1 MTKVA
6 LAAIVLLFGFLLVGN
21 IDKPLLWA
29 DESMTAM
36 FASRVLDYGYP
47 KVHDERGNAVYD
59 AELTAPSLG
68 IDAENDAMLVNL
80 FWVQY
85 YFTAPFAWLARQT
98 DDIYLKT
105 LLLRLP
111 FAATGMLGLLVVFLS
126 ISPFFSSSKQ
136 RWEYAVLYGVLGLI
150 SIIMLLHLREV
161 RYYSLN
167 ILFLGFFLNLFVR
180 GRLFRTFPTTI
191 YVPLMGLLQVGIFLL
206 YFPFYFAIVATLAVA
221 EGVFWLTGGQFSLRR
236 WGPGAQDFLWGL
248 LPILLTLPVIIP
260 LFSYSRVFEISAD
273 FSKHFQFSSETYFEN
288 ISNVLDHLQQHE
300 FLLPALFAKLCV
312 LFGRSYFL
320 QRREPI
326 STGAWTLS
334 MLLAT
339 FVVIYVLIIARV
351 PFYVFIRYFIL
362 IIPVLNL
369 GIVLD
374 TLLIFR
380 LLDAKYSNAQLL
392 KHAYSGL
399 GGLLS
404 LFTFGTNMPLLE
416 GKFYEATH
424 PYRGPLDVAIPY
436 LKKRYKNTRD
446 LLIAANY
453 EDSSLM
459 YYLDCNIAVGFAGIH
474 KTRDSIRIPDVIFYR
489 KKWGNHLEVFN
500 NYLKKA
506 NYERVNFPVFD
517 SNVNTI
523 SELNYKYAS
532 HQFKTVFTKNEQ
544 EQVHLYIK
552 KSRSP
557 SLGISPQRSSPP

>member
-68 IDAENDAMLVNL
+68 IDAENDAILVNMY
-80 FWVQY
+80 WMQY
-85 YFTAPFAWLARQT
+85 YFTAPFVWMARQT

-111 FAATGMLGLLVVFLS
+111 FAVTGMLGLLVVFLS
-126 ISPFFSSSKQ
+126 ISPFFSTSKQ
-136 RWEYAVLYGVLGLI
+136 RWEYATLYGLLGLI
-150 SIIMLLHLREV
+150 SITMLLHLREV

-180 GRLFRTFPTTI
+180 GRVFRTLPATV
-191 YVPLMGLLQVGIFLL
+191 YVSLMGLLQVSIFLL
-206 YFPFYFAIVATLAVA
+206 YFPFYFTAVATLAVA
-221 EGVFWLTGGQFSLRR
+221 EGLLWLTGGSFTLRR

-248 LPILLTLPVIIP
+248 LPILVTVPIIIP
-260 LFSYSRVFEISAD
+260 LLNYSRVFKISAD
-273 FSKHFQFSSETYFEN
+273 FSKHFQFNSEIYFNHISSV
-288 ISNVLDHLQQHE
+288 SNHLQQHE
-300 FLLPALFAKLCV
+300 FLLPALFAKVCV
-312 LFGRSYFL
+312 ILSRSFFL
-320 QRREPI
+320 QRRE
-326 STGAWTLS
+326 STFSGAWVLS
-334 MLLAT
+334 MVLAAFT
-339 FVVIYVLIIARV
+339 VVYILIIAQV

-369 GIVLD
+369 GIALD

-380 LLDAKYSNAQLL
+380 LLNAKYSNAQLL
-392 KHAYSGL
+392 KYAYSGL
-399 GGLLS
+399 GGLLF
-404 LFTFGTNMPLLE
+404 LFTFSTNLPLLE

-424 PYRGPLDVAIPY
+424 PYLGPLDVAIPY
-436 LKKRYKNTRD
+436 IKNRFKNTRN
-446 LLIAANY
+446 LLVATNY

-459 YYLDCNIAVGFAGIH
+459 YYLDCNIAVGFSGIH
-474 KTRDSIRIPDVIFYR
+474 KTRDSTRVPDIIFYR
-489 KKWGNHLEVFN
+489 KWYGNHVGVFN
-500 NYLKKA
+500 YYLNKTK
-506 NYERVNFPVFD
+506 YERVEFPIVD
-517 SNVNTI
+517 TPVNTI
-523 SELNYKYAS
+523 SELNFPGAS
-532 HQFKTVFTKNEQ
+532 HQFKTLFTKNEP

-552 KSRSP
+552 K
-557 SLGISPQRSSPP
+557 